1 MSHDVQY
8 LATYIPDETEKKNQQ
23 KKNRESEKKPK
34 KRPRKKIILSDDA
47 EEERDSETPTTN
59 ILGET
64 PPKKRKTT
72 AKPKE
77 KKVRLNPGT
86 KRLRDRRAEFE
97 GKTGVTGVD
106 VGTEN
111 FAAGKVHITDG
122 KIQSVIYKS
131 LKSYGEKEP
140 VAFEYAVLMPKF
152 MNDHPE
158 VFCPEAILAPEQ
170 QIVRN
175 VRARATASIK
185 HNVCS
190 LCGVNREGLC
200 QICGNSKD
208 GAGKFG
214 ADMPIVT
221 SAMIGHAVANGWSV
235 ELVVPANI
243 KNKYDPG
250 RTEKSHEINKKRVVE
265 IVMPLLDEEERR
277 IVNEAYMKKREELQE
292 RGRAMSGA
300 RLHDICDAI
309 LIAWFVIEAL
319 TGLDVVKTR
328 MENMGKFEDYVQEDE
343 EEEFGVFK

>member
-1 MSHDVQY
+1 MSDLSY
-8 LATYIPDETEKKNQQ
+8 LATYIPDNSEGGDPPKQPREDEKRKRAPAKKKRKVLVEEEEKEEDGQQ
-23 KKNRESEKKPK
+23 TPK
-34 KRPRKKIILSDDA
+34 K
-47 EEERDSETPTTN
+47 
-59 ILGET
+59 
-64 PPKKRKTT
+64 PPKKRKTV
-72 AKPKE
+72 APKQPKE

-86 KRLRDRRAEFE
+86 KRLRDRREEFE

-111 FAAGKVHITDG
+111 FAAGRADLSDG
-122 KIQSVIYKS
+122 KVRAVVYKS
-131 LKSYGEKEP
+131 LKGYGEKEP
-140 VAFEYAVLMPKF
+140 MAFEYAVLMPKF
-152 MNDHPE
+152 MNDHPDT
-158 VFCPEAILAPEQ
+158 FCEESILAPEQ

-175 VRARATASIK
+175 VRARTSVNVRT
-185 HNVCS
+185 NVCTQ
-190 LCGVNREGLC
+190 CGQNREGLC
-200 QICGNSKD
+200 QTCGNSKD

-221 SAMIGHAVANGWSV
+221 AAMIGHAKAKNWSV

-265 IVMPLLDEEERR
+265 IVMPLLDDEERA
-277 IVNEAYMKKREELQE
+277 IVQAAYQAKREELDR

-319 TGLDVVKTR
+319 TGRDVVKERREAAGMDGCTI
-328 MENMGKFEDYVQEDE
+328 EEDDDDDL
-343 EEEFGVFK
+343 GLFK